1 MYIYICFFN
10 CDLNCTAIY
19 HMEKLIEKSIIN
31 TQNCYYSMFACE
43 GEQKK
48 VKRSSET
55 MLQVNKTKIKLNV
68 WK

>member
-1 MYIYICFFN
+1 
-10 CDLNCTAIY
+10 
-19 HMEKLIEKSIIN
+19 MEKLIEKSIIN
-31 TQNCYYSMFACE
+31 TQNCYYSVFACE

-55 MLQVNKTKIKLNV
+55 MLQVNKAKINLNV